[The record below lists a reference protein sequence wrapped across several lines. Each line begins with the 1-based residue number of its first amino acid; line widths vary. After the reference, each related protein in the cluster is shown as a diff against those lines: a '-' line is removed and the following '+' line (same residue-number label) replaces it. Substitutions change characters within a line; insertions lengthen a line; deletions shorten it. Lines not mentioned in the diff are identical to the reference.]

1 MSDHSF
7 AEWFIFLVFLSIKLL
22 DTGTKIWLLAY
33 FSTQKLSPAD
43 MLLGKSDIRLTI
55 KVRKL
60 EQLAGVTTVQLQR
73 PWYWMSF

>member
-7 AEWFIFLVFLSIKLL
+7 AEWLIFLVFLSIKLF
-22 DTGTKIWLLAY
+22 DTGTKIWWLAY

-55 KVRKL
+55 KVQKL
-60 EQLAGVTTVQLQR
+60 EELAGVSTVQLQR
-73 PWYWMSF
+73 PWCWMSF